1 MRNYCIVLLA
11 LVAFILVFNSINGTR
26 EEKINMKHMQMMTSY
41 CKQQGAVYYKEPGN
55 GGVCVKNRSEVD
67 VR

>member
-1 MRNYCIVLLA
+1 MRDYLVVVLS
-11 LVAFILVFNSINGTR
+11 LVAFVLVFNSINGTR

-55 GGVCVKNRSEVD
+55 DGVCVLRREKP
-67 VR
+67 